1 MKEQKTVRS
10 PYPVY
15 LIAVVWLVMTF
26 VVGLNSF
33 LSYALTVLLSV
44 LVLMIG
50 RSIWPDQVI
59 EVKVP
64 EPEPSDPEL
73 AALKRER
80 DESIAKIRELND
92 AIPDPVISEKVSHI
106 EQISAKIYQFV
117 LDKPEKKEQIR
128 RFQSYYLPTT
138 IKLLKNY
145 VRLSEAGVAGEN
157 ITAAKQKIEELLSTV
172 CTAFDRQLDAL
183 YGDTAMDIAAEVKV
197 MDAVL
202 KQQGLAG
209 EKPF

>member
-26 VVGLNSF
+26 IVGLDSF
-33 LSYALTVLLSV
+33 FSYALAVLFSV
-44 LVLMIG
+44 LVLMVG
-50 RSIWPDQVI
+50 RSIWPDQVV
-59 EVKVP
+59 EVQKP

-80 DESIAKIRELND
+80 DESIARIRELND
-92 AIPDPVISEKVSHI
+92 AIPDPAISEKVSHI
-106 EQISAKIYQFV
+106 ELISAKIYQFV
-117 LDKPEKKEQIR
+117 LDRPEKKEQIR
-128 RFQSYYLPTT
+128 QFQSYYLPTT
-138 IKLLKNY
+138 IKLLEHY

-157 ITAAKQKIEELLSTV
+157 ITAAKQKIEALLSTV
-172 CTAFDRQLDAL
+172 STAFDRQLDAL

-197 MDAVL
+197 MDTVL
-202 KQQGLAG
+202 QQQGLAG
-209 EKPF
+209 ERPF